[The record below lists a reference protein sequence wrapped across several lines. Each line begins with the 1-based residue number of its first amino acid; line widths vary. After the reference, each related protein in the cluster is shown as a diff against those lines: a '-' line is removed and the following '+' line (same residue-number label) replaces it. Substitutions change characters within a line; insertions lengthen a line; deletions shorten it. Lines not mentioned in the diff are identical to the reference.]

1 MAVHL
6 KGRAVGVAI
15 ALLVCL
21 PAAAAADT
29 YTVTRTDDPAPGGC
43 LPADC
48 SLREAIE
55 AANATTSVDDLILVP
70 ASATPYAV
78 EASRLDIE
86 DQTEVRGAGANQ
98 TVLQSD
104 GQSVVIEAGVLGVVL
119 DGLTITGG
127 EGGIQNNGGLTLI
140 RSSVE
145 NNTSSSAGGGIQ
157 SNGPLTIESSFI
169 GLNRSGG
176 GAGGGIQANA
186 SLTIVNSSIVGNL
199 SESEGGIHGNESVTI
214 ISSAV
219 VGNRSSASGAGV
231 TGIPLSVKDSVF
243 ADNRNTVALL
253 NCASLTNVESL
264 GGNVEDAASCANGG
278 GDRPNVNPLLGGLGL
293 HGGTT
298 PLYELLPGSPAIDF
312 AATCP
317 PLDQR
322 GLARPQGTACDSGPY
337 ETVPAA
343 LSAGD
348 KTFFMRVGRKLRLAK
363 NAIWVRL
370 TCPASEVSPPCRGRA
385 VVLDPPLVFNGVH
398 TMQAR
403 PLFGGFKIQPGK
415 TKAVPLR
422 KPFGR
427 TSRLPEGPGRWRV
440 ALRVSAQDGAA
451 NHWEFRK
458 RRALLIRR

>member
-1 MAVHL
+1 MLSDLVLSSGPPLVITQMTSKTFTASIVRKTQAIVSGGRMTGRVTERKRA
-6 KGRAVGVAI
+6 KG
-15 ALLVCL
+15 
-21 PAAAAADT
+21 
-29 YTVTRTDDPAPGGC
+29 PAP
-43 LPADC
+43 
-48 SLREAIE
+48 SI
-55 AANATTSVDDLILVP
+55 
-70 ASATPYAV
+70 SA
-78 EASRLDIE
+78 ASRRS
-86 DQTEVRGAGANQ
+86 RG
-98 TVLQSD
+98 
-104 GQSVVIEAGVLGVVL
+104 
-119 DGLTITGG
+119 
-127 EGGIQNNGGLTLI
+127 TLCRPARVMRATREKVFQI
-140 RSSVE
+140 
-145 NNTSSSAGGGIQ
+145 SA
-157 SNGPLTIESSFI
+157 SP
-169 GLNRSGG
+169 
-176 GAGGGIQANA
+176 
-186 SLTIVNSSIVGNL
+186 
-199 SESEGGIHGNESVTI
+199 I